1 MNVTLKPS
9 VNSSSL
15 TTIRTDT
22 HADRAH
28 TRASIALPG
37 STYKHS
43 VQQDSQM
50 PTKSA
55 RKSPATR
62 NKMAQS
68 QQARRAVSN
77 YLDALHAP
85 KRRGRRVSTETLKQ
99 RLRDAESK
107 ASKSVGMAKLDA
119 LKEVDAL
126 ESRLKA
132 TSSTTAADMKALEQ
146 AFIKHAKAYSARKD
160 VPYHVWRR
168 AGVPASVLQRAGIG
182 RTPA

>member
-1 MNVTLKPS
+1 
-9 VNSSSL
+9 
-15 TTIRTDT
+15 
-22 HADRAH
+22 
-28 TRASIALPG
+28 
-37 STYKHS
+37 
-43 VQQDSQM
+43 M

-55 RKSPATR
+55 RKSPAKKAAAKTTAPAKKSTATR
-62 NKMAQS
+62 KKMAQS

-160 VPYHVWRR
+160 VPYHVWRK
-168 AGVPASVLQRAGIG
+168 AGVPAGVLQRAGIK
-182 RTPA
+182 RAAA